1 MPPVTSDKNYQLLE
15 RELAVDDPWRLDSNS
30 FEQERYAQMLRMS
43 RCNGDVVH
51 ALEVGCAAGAFTE
64 MLAPHCQRLTVVDVM
79 PQAIERARQ
88 RTKRWSHIT
97 WITCDIQQFSTAEQ
111 FDLIVVAEV
120 LYYLKDIAEMHTAIL
135 NLVGM
140 LAPNGA
146 LVFGSARDAPCRRC
160 GHAAGAET
168 VISLF
173 NENLSEIER
182 LHCHTESVNEDC
194 LLVLFRKPINSSE
207 QPNYGH

>member
-1 MPPVTSDKNYQLLE
+1 M
-15 RELAVDDPWRLDSNS
+15 AVDDPWRLDSNS
-30 FEQERYAQMLRMS
+30 FEQGRYAQMLRLS
-43 RCNGDVVH
+43 RCNGDIAH

-64 MLAPHCQRLTVVDVM
+64 MLAPHCQRVTVVDVM

-88 RTKRWSHIT
+88 RTKRWTHIT

-120 LYYLKDIAEMHTAIL
+120 LYYLKDVAQMHAAIR
-135 NLVGM
+135 NLVSM
-140 LAPNGA
+140 LAPKGA
-146 LVFGSARDAPCRRC
+146 LVFGSAREAACRRW

-168 VISLF
+168 VIALF
-173 NENLSEIER
+173 NESLSEVER

-194 LLVLFRKPINSSE
+194 LLVLFRQPTNSSE
-207 QPNYGH
+207 QTKLDH

>member
-1 MPPVTSDKNYQLLE
+1 MTPDKTYQLLE

-30 FEQERYAQMLRMS
+30 FEQGRYAQMLRLS
-43 RCNGDVVH
+43 RCNGDIAH

-64 MLAPHCQRLTVVDVM
+64 MLAPHCQRVTVVDVM

-88 RTKRWSHIT
+88 RTKRWTHIT

-120 LYYLKDIAEMHTAIL
+120 LYYLKDVAQMHAAIR
-135 NLVGM
+135 NLVSM
-140 LAPNGA
+140 LAPKGA
-146 LVFGSARDAPCRRC
+146 LVFGSAREAACRRW

-168 VISLF
+168 VIALF
-173 NENLSEIER
+173 NESLSEVER

-194 LLVLFRKPINSSE
+194 LLVLFRQPTNSSE
-207 QPNYGH
+207 QTKLDH

>member
-1 MPPVTSDKNYQLLE
+1 MTPDKTYQLLE

-30 FEQERYAQMLRMS
+30 FEQRRYAQMLRLS
-43 RCNGDVVH
+43 RNGDIAH

-64 MLAPHCQRLTVVDVM
+64 LLAPHCQRVTVVDVM

-120 LYYLKDIAEMHTAIL
+120 LYYLKDVAAMHTAIR
-135 NLVGM
+135 NLVSM

-146 LVFGSARDAPCRRC
+146 LVFGSARDAACRRW

-168 VISLF
+168 VIAFF
-173 NENLSEIER
+173 NESLSEVER
-182 LHCHTESVNEDC
+182 LHCHAESVNEDC
-194 LLVLFRKPINSSE
+194 LLVLFRQPTNSSE
-207 QPNYGH
+207 QTKLDH

>member
-1 MPPVTSDKNYQLLE
+1 MTPDNNNYELLE

-30 FEQERYAQMLRMS
+30 FEQERYAQMLRIS
-43 RCNGDVVH
+43 RCNGDAAH

-64 MLAPHCQRLTVVDVM
+64 MLAPHCQQLTVVDVM

-88 RTKRWSHIT
+88 RTKRWSHIR
-97 WITCDIQQFSTAEQ
+97 WRTCDIKQFSTAER

-120 LYYLKDIAEMHTAIL
+120 LYYLTDVAEMHAAIR
-135 NLVGM
+135 NLSGM

-146 LVFGSARDAPCRRC
+146 LVFGSARDATCRRW

-168 VISLF
+168 VIALFKESLL
-173 NENLSEIER
+173 EVER

-194 LLVLFRKPINSSE
+194 LLVLFRKSTNSSE
-207 QPNYGH
+207 QPNLGH